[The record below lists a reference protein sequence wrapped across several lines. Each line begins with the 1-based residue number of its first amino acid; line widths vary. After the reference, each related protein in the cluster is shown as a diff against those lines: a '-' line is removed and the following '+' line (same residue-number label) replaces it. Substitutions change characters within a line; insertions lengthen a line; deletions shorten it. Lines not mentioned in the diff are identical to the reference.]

1 MRYALKPGFQF
12 RPEDLVP
19 VPDGEPMPAD
29 HAPLPERVL
38 PFEVAPVAAAQRMHR
53 ATPEATAGQGRLDLR
68 AKPRRPWEDAHP
80 KVTKPFNLR
89 PAEELHAKLKWL
101 AEHMPN
107 TSMQKIAMQGIE
119 EIVDRLIAQYDTP
132 DRD

>member
-12 RPEDLVP
+12 RPEDLVQ

-29 HAPLPERVL
+29 LAPLPERVL
-38 PFEVAPVAAAQRMHR
+38 PFEVAPAAPR
-53 ATPEATAGQGRLDLR
+53 ARRAGPEASAGQGRLDLR

-89 PAEELHAKLKWL
+89 PTEELHAKLKWL

-119 EIVDRLIAQYDTP
+119 EIVDRLIAVYDTP
-132 DRD
+132 ERD